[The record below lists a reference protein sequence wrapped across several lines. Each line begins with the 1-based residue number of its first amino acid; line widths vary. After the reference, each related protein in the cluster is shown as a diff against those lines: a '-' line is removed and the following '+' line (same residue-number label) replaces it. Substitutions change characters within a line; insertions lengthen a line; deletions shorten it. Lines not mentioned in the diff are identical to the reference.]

1 MSDVR
6 YDPEE
11 STESDEEI
19 VRCEEL
25 MCEKIADVG
34 LRLSDV
40 QCDQKEECD

>member
-11 STESDEEI
+11 CAESDEEI
-19 VRCEEL
+19 VRCVEL
-25 MCEKIADVG
+25 QGEQIVKLR

-40 QCDQKEECD
+40 RCDQKE